1 MRDWL
6 RLNRP
11 ALPAF
16 VLVAARLAL
25 IPVVLIFVGLA
36 LLEFLSRIELM
47 QGRIS
52 SALVYT
58 YGIIYFGMNIIFLIR
73 PKLAGATVAISG
85 AEQANLGSFEQAEK
99 HYRQALSIIGNSVKE
114 THIERAAIA
123 VWILTLI
130 ALIILLPLY
139 FLSWVD
145 PELPLVVLGWA
156 ILLIVSWAIYD
167 ARRTPVTDSHKS
179 EGDDPRTTET
189 ENSRNDARKE
199 VIELS
204 ASNLGAWDCYFAD
217 LLSRLAFVTR
227 MQGNFDDAEQFAKRA
242 VAMHEKNWG
251 ETHSRTL
258 ASRDFLA
265 RLYLEIARYK
275 EADALLQVTLQR
287 RESTGAGTTV
297 EAAQCLNDL
306 GRSAA
311 ERSDHG
317 RAELLFRRAY
327 DLVQSLK
334 VDDTPPGVAITYN
347 LVHCLTQIGRYDE
360 ADALIKTLLQRT
372 DRQGSPDSLL
382 VASSLYHLAL
392 IKLLR
397 NEPDA
402 AEPIARRAL
411 ATLQAVAAHDGGRIA
426 TFNGLI
432 GRILMKQKRFAEAEP
447 LLKALVTWREEY
459 LAPEHPLLAESLEF
473 FGELLRSQGGFLESA
488 DYYHRAKQIRDHHF
502 NPAASNTG
510 PSTQTRL

>member
-11 ALPAF
+11 ALPAY

-25 IPVVLIFVGLA
+25 IPVVLIFIA
-36 LLEFLSRIELM
+36 LSSLELM
-47 QGRIS
+47 SWFDLKLDRIS
-52 SALVYT
+52 QAVVYS
-58 YGIIYFGMNIIFLIR
+58 YVLIFWGMKFIFLIR
-73 PKLAGATVAISG
+73 PKLVGAAATISG
-85 AEQANLGSFEQAEK
+85 AEQANLGAFDEAEV
-99 HYRQALSIIGNSVKE
+99 HYRQALSIIGNTAKE
-114 THIERAAIA
+114 TLIERLAIA
-123 VWILTLI
+123 AWILTLGVGI
-130 ALIILLPLY
+130 VLIPLY
-139 FLSWVD
+139 CLSWVD
-145 PELPLVVLGWA
+145 FDLAFGLLGWA
-156 ILLIVSWAIYD
+156 VLLMVSWGIYD
-167 ARRTPVTDSHKS
+167 AYR
-179 EGDDPRTTET
+179 
-189 ENSRNDARKE
+189 
-199 VIELS
+199 
-204 ASNLGAWDCYFAD
+204 SNLSGKQNSDSDELNLAVVDPSNHDLGVWDAFNAD

-242 VAMHEKNWG
+242 VATHESSWG

-275 EADALLQVTLQR
+275 EADVLLQVTLQR
-287 RESTGAGTTV
+287 RENTGTGTTV
-297 EAAQCLNDL
+297 EATQCLNDL

-311 ERSDHG
+311 ERGDHG
-317 RAELLFRRAY
+317 RAEPLFRQAN

-334 VDDTPPGVAITYN
+334 VDDTPAGVAITYN
-347 LVHCLTQIGRYDE
+347 LVHSLTQLGRLDE
-360 ADALIKTLLQRT
+360 ADALIKSLLQRT
-372 DRQGSPDSLL
+372 DRHGSPDSLL

-397 NEPDA
+397 NDPDA

-411 ATLQAVAAHDGGRIA
+411 ATLQAVAPQDGSRIA

-432 GRILMKQKRFAEAEP
+432 GRILMKQKKLIEAEP

-473 FGELLRSQGGFLESA
+473 YGELLRNQGGFLESA
-488 DYYHRAKQIRDHHF
+488 DYYHRAKQIRDFHK
-502 NPAASNTG
+502 
-510 PSTQTRL
+510 